1 VSGVIST
8 AAYTECPRTE
18 MTAMALEY
26 GTYPLEHTLQ
36 TLRAEHWLRNHP
48 EAPHKQREEIKRA
61 LRDTFY
67 VDADDWKAMVY
78 EQARD
83 ACLQAI
89 AQLATGPTSH

>member
-1 VSGVIST
+1 
-8 AAYTECPRTE
+8 

-26 GTYPLEHTLQ
+26 GTYPLEQTLQ
-36 TLRAEHWLRNHP
+36 ALRAGHWLHNHP
-48 EAPHKQREEIKRA
+48 EAPAKQREEIKRA

-89 AQLATGPTSH
+89 AQLATERASN

>member
-1 VSGVIST
+1 
-8 AAYTECPRTE
+8 
-18 MTAMALEY
+18 MALEY
-26 GTYPLEHTLQ
+26 GTYPLEQ
-36 TLRAEHWLRNHP
+36 TLEALRADHWLRNHP
-48 EAPHKQREEIKRA
+48 EAPAAQKVEIKRA

-89 AQLATGPTSH
+89 VRLATMPALH